1 MRKITTT
8 LTVVAIAIPIPC
20 LASIGPWFEV
30 QLGQPIDLGTVH
42 VTGNVAWTQVGK
54 LAVWAWGDENYI
66 DVCTTDGKTTFS
78 GPAHVVEGS
87 QPALA
92 PLTETEFLLAY
103 VNTDGHVEAM
113 IMNVDLAEVGKVVD
127 LGEGSHPAATYVP
140 GMGPAVACASGQFVY
155 VYLMRFDAETAS
167 LTPEYRI
174 SIGPLTSEPVAVSLS
189 CPGDVN
195 RDGKLDL
202 FVAFQLEDK
211 VYVMA
216 YWVSGNGPASEGGIS
231 VQGENPF
238 LVSNVL
244 LYDDRTESKALV
256 LTPSGSTLRAWD
268 AGVVGPGVNPRA
280 ALVDDLYLTIYL
292 RGDALD
298 CTVGIRFSSG
308 SSSFYPY
315 STYTQV
321 GCLVPAT
328 VRFYAVGSAGDT
340 FEVFASSGS
349 GALVFPVEISAVNP
363 VESLR
368 SQTSTL
374 GPLILGALAFTA
386 GIEAAVIGPDAYRTV
401 PMLIVPPLP
410 PSCRRGPRDEGRSS

>member
-1 MRKITTT
+1 LRTITAT
-8 LTVVAIAIPIPC
+8 LTVVAIAIPTPC
-20 LASIGPWFEV
+20 LASVGPWFEA
-30 QLGQPIDLGTVH
+30 QLGQPIDLETAH
-42 VTGNVAWTQVGK
+42 VTGNVVWAPVGK
-54 LAVWAWGDENYI
+54 LAAWAWEDGNYI
-66 DVCTTDGKTTFS
+66 DVCTTDERAVFS

-103 VNTDGHVEAM
+103 VNTDGHIEARM
-113 IMNVDLAEVGKVVD
+113 MNVDLTEVGKAVD

-140 GMGPAVACASGQFVY
+140 GLGPAVAYASGQFVY
-155 VYLMRFDAETAS
+155 VYLMKFDAETAS
-167 LTPEYRI
+167 ITPAYRI
-174 SIGPLTSEPVAVSLS
+174 SIGPLTSEPTAVSLS

-195 RDGKLDL
+195 GDGKPDL

-216 YWVSGNGPASEGGIS
+216 YGVSGDGPVSEGGIS

-238 LVSNVL
+238 LVGNVL
-244 LYDDRTESKALV
+244 LYDDGTESKALV
-256 LTPSGSTLRAWD
+256 LTPSGSSLRAWD
-268 AGVVGPGVNPRA
+268 AGVVGPGVDPRA
-280 ALVDDLYLTIYL
+280 VLVDDLYLAVYL

-298 CTVGIRFSSG
+298 CTVGIRFSPG
-308 SSSFYPY
+308 SSSFYPD

-328 VRFYAVGSAGDT
+328 VEFYAVGSAGDT

-386 GIEAAVIGPDAYRTV
+386 GVEAAVIGPDAYRAV
-401 PMLIVPPLP
+401 PVIIVPPLP
-410 PSCRRGPRDEGRSS
+410 PSCRRGPRGGGRSS